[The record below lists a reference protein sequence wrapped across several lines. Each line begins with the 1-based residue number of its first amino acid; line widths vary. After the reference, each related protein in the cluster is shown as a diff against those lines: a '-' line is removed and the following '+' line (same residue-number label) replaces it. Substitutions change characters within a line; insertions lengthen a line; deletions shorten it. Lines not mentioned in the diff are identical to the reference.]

1 MQKKFIATGFLPASF
16 SLKKSRIRTTPNPLN
31 KTGFNY
37 KLIINEKV
45 TRFAFFAF
53 VSQTPE
59 LPGAAIVLGVS
70 KNNESR
76 VVSLITSETN
86 LCVAFKDTH
95 NVLYKRAVE
104 LLGQQGIACLKIQLA
119 LAS

>member
-1 MQKKFIATGFLPASF
+1 M
-16 SLKKSRIRTTPNPLN
+16 RTTPNPFN

-37 KLIINEKV
+37 KLTINEKA
-45 TRFAFFAF
+45 TRSAFFDF
-53 VSQTPE
+53 FNQTPE

-76 VVSLITSETN
+76 VITLLTSETN
-86 LCVAFKDTH
+86 LRVAFKDGH
-95 NVLYKRAVE
+95 NTLYKRAVE
-104 LLGQQGIACLKIQLA
+104 LLEQQRAVCLKIQLA